1 MSPAKAGKS
10 SNAGKSSK
18 SVKKSKPKVLTI
30 EFAGIA
36 TFVWDKKR
44 GSAEVH
50 LVDLASA
57 GFERHYAALSFEVTE
72 STPHGIKG
80 PSADAA
86 VSLLG
91 QNVDVG
97 VWNLLGTTVEL
108 FGATGKL
115 TVDDV
120 KVDVT
125 KKPPKSAQSIRWMAD
140 VGSLCESNAIN
151 PLCPTAAVIRLPA
164 GHVTSTGAGAARKV
178 EFTSDGTPIGP
189 DRYCLPRF
197 TVAVPFETEIAMRL
211 SRERILRFNESMAVT
226 ISNTCVCGLGVG
238 PVANHFYG
246 HYDVV
251 NAKRRPKVQPAGPQ
265 PMTPL
270 FPELCWTGF
279 VEMM

>member
-10 SNAGKSSK
+10 SKPEKSSK
-18 SVKKSKPKVLTI
+18 SARKPKQKILTI

-36 TFVWDKKR
+36 TLVWDKKR

-50 LVDLASA
+50 LVDLGSA
-57 GFERHYAALSFEVTE
+57 GFERHYAALSFEVSE

-91 QNVDVG
+91 RDIDIG
-97 VWNLLGTTVEL
+97 VWNLMGTTVEL

-115 TVDDV
+115 TVDDT
-120 KVDVT
+120 KVEVT
-125 KKPPKSAQSIRWMAD
+125 KKPPKSAESIRWIAD
-140 VGSLCESNAIN
+140 VGSLCESHAVN
-151 PLCPTAAVIRLPA
+151 PLCPTASVIKLPA
-164 GHVTSTGAGAARKV
+164 GRITATGAAAARKV
-178 EFTSDGTPIGP
+178 EFANDGVPVGP
-189 DRYCLPRF
+189 DRFCLPRF
-197 TVAVPFETEIAMRL
+197 KAAVPFETELAIRL
-211 SRERILRFNESMAVT
+211 SRERVLRIQDSISVT
-226 ISNTCVCGLGVG
+226 VSNTCVCGLGVG

-251 NAKRRPKVQPAGPQ
+251 DAKRRPTVKRAGPQ

-270 FPELCWTGF
+270 FPEICWAGF
-279 VEMM
+279 VEMI